1 MSLPPPQTQ
10 EFADRLT
17 TLAMECRDELSQGTQ
32 SIQEIELLIRQ
43 TQQEVD
49 RLAQRENAQANRV
62 REVETSLE
70 SFSRSDIR
78 DVLVSN
84 HEVQMRLFM
93 MRSQME
99 QLESRRDSIRQQ
111 QDRLRILLDL
121 AEINRE
127 QEKQSTEED
136 RTRVLAGTTGFSN
149 GAELATHIIRARETE
164 RERVARQ
171 LTDGPAQVMANLIL
185 RTQIL
190 ERVAERAPGR
200 LSDEITDFQK
210 LAASS
215 LLDIRRA
222 IFEMRPLMMDELGL
236 VATLRRYS
244 SDFSRENGATI
255 SVDGPDRDDPI
266 ASVVRVALFRLVQQA
281 MVALIKPNAGAKL
294 AIQVRYEDAQLLVRL
309 DGTSTDPDLAQ
320 SVGAFAKDPY
330 NIEALDLI
338 GAHIQT
344 ESFAG
349 GHRVSFYLPVTTG

>member
-1 MSLPPPQTQ
+1 MSLPPPQTK

-17 TLAMECRDELSQGTQ
+17 TLAIECREELNQGTQ
-32 SIQEIELLIRQ
+32 AIQEIELLLRQ

-49 RLAQRENAQANRV
+49 RLAQRENNQNNRV
-62 REVETSLE
+62 RDVESSLE
-70 SFSRSDIR
+70 SFSRSEIR
-78 DVLVSN
+78 DVLVAT

-99 QLESRRDSIRQQ
+99 QLESRRDSIREQ

-127 QEKQSTEED
+127 QEKHASVEEST
-136 RTRVLAGTTGFSN
+136 RILAGTTGFSTS
-149 GAELATHIIRARETE
+149 ADLARHIIQARETE
-164 RERVARQ
+164 RERIARQ
-171 LTDGPAQVMANLIL
+171 LTDGPAQVMANVIL

-190 ERVAERAPGR
+190 ERVAERAPER
-200 LSDEITDFQK
+200 LPEEITDLQK
-210 LAASS
+210 LASSS

-244 SDFSRENGATI
+244 ADFSRENGASI

-266 ASVVRVALFRLVQQA
+266 ASVIRVALFRLIQQA
-281 MVALIKPNAGAKL
+281 MVALIAPRTGAKL
-294 AIQVRYEDAQLLVRL
+294 AIQIRYEEAQLLVRM
-309 DGTSTDPDLAQ
+309 DGSSTDPALGQ
-320 SVGAFAKDPY
+320 SVEAFARDPY
-330 NIEALDLI
+330 NIGALDLI
-338 GAHIQT
+338 GAHLQT

-349 GHRVSFYLPVTTG
+349 GHRVSFYLPLASP

>member
-10 EFADRLT
+10 EFVDRLT
-17 TLAMECRDELSQGTQ
+17 TLAIECRDELSQGTQ
-32 SIQEIELLIRQ
+32 AIQEIELLIRQ
-43 TQQEVD
+43 TQQEVE
-49 RLAQRENAQANRV
+49 RLAQREINQSSRV
-62 REVETSLE
+62 REIENSLE
-70 SFSRSDIR
+70 SFSRSDIH
-78 DVLVSN
+78 DVLVAS
-84 HEVQMRLFM
+84 HEIQMRLFM

-121 AEINRE
+121 AEINRD
-127 QEKQSTEED
+127 QEKQATEED
-136 RTRVLAGTTGFSN
+136 RTRALSGTAGFSN
-149 GAELATHIIRARETE
+149 SADLATHIIQARETE

-171 LTDGPAQVMANLIL
+171 LTDGAAQIMANLIL

-190 ERVAERAPGR
+190 ERVAERAPDR
-200 LSDEITDFQK
+200 LAAEITDLQK

-244 SDFSRENGATI
+244 ADFSRENGATI
-255 SVDGPDRDDPI
+255 TVDGPDRDDRI
-266 ASVVRVALFRLVQQA
+266 ASTIRVALFRLIQQA
-281 MVALIKPNAGAKL
+281 MVALIKPNADAKL
-294 AIQVRYEDAQLLVRL
+294 AIQVRYEEAQLLVRL
-309 DGTSTDPDLAQ
+309 DGSSTDPDLAR
-320 SVGAFAKDPY
+320 SVDAFAKDPY
-330 NIEALDLI
+330 NIEALNLI

-349 GHRVSFYLPVTTG
+349 GHRVSFYLPVTSS